1 MKRIT
6 NNLFMLLVLVLMCT
20 ASVFA
25 QTKMGVV
32 GTVKDNTGAPM
43 VGVSVLEQGTTN
55 GTVTDF
61 DGRYTIHVPQGATI
75 VYSFIGYE
83 AQSIV
88 ATESTID
95 VTLYE
100 ETEGIEEIVVVGY
113 GVQKKSSVTGAIS
126 QVKKEDMQNRTIVDA
141 GQALQGKTSG
151 VQVVNA
157 SSAPGAN
164 PQIRVRGY
172 SSNVS
177 SDPLFVVDGVRMKS
191 IGGIDPNDIASME
204 VLKDAASAAIYGA
217 EAGNGVVLITTKR
230 GGKNDNGSIIYDMQF
245 ASQSL
250 GNIPTL
256 LNAKEYIQYQTEAGT
271 LNQEK
276 LDLFYDGKTDTDWMD
291 EVYGNSAMWK
301 HTLSFTGGTQI
312 GNYYVSLSYLNN
324 NGIVKG
330 DKDTYKRL
338 TATINA
344 ERKIKDWLK
353 VSTTNQI
360 EKYDLK
366 SVSES
371 SEYGSIITTTMAMDP
386 LTPAVY
392 KGGLAGVPEYIK
404 TIMNTPNTDGV
415 LPTFLKDEDGNYYGI
430 SQFYVAEGYN
440 PLISRDNTDSKTG
453 GWRINGSLTAD
464 ITPFAG
470 FTFTSKFGYRLTGSS
485 NTSVGHPAY
494 GNTRNDARYQS
505 SLSAQTSISRYYQ
518 WENYANYMKSIG
530 QNNFTIMAGISFQE
544 TVSNYTGGSLQNTA
558 PDGAV
563 KKDSPLFYYLN
574 YASDSAVK
582 SVSGEET
589 ESTKYSYFGR
599 LSYDFAGRYMIQAS
613 LRADAA
619 DLAVLPSTKR
629 WGYFPAVSLGWTI
642 SDESFFSG
650 LADKITSLK
659 LRASWGQNGSLGALS
674 GYMYSTDMALSGY
687 YPLIGQNPDGSYN
700 YTVGAKPT
708 SLGNNEL
715 KWETSE
721 QINFGLDGRA
731 LNDRLT
737 FGIDYYVKKT
747 IDLLVSG
754 TVPSYCIGG
763 TTSPVNAGDVENKGF
778 EFELGWRD
786 QIGDFNY
793 GVRGNLATLKNEV
806 TYLDPSLPRIDGTYF
821 HNQPVTVFE
830 KGFPVYHFYGYKF
843 AGIDEADGES
853 LFYNAQGEKTKAPT
867 ADDKTDLGSA
877 IPTVNYG
884 VTLTAAWKGI
894 DLTVFGTGAAGNKI
908 FNLMNRSDY
917 ITSNK
922 LKELLYDDR
931 WTPTH
936 TKASAPK
943 PGSNNFDTYV
953 RSDAMVFD
961 GSYFKIKQIQLGY
974 SLPKDLLSKASI
986 KRARVY
992 VSLDDFFTFTDYK
1005 GMDPESCAT
1014 GISGMGIDK
1023 GAYPTSKK
1031 VVFGLNLE
1039 L

>member
-1 MKRIT
+1 M
-6 NNLFMLLVLVLMCT
+6 MLLVLVLVGT
-20 ASVFA
+20 TSAFA
-25 QTKMGVV
+25 QSKMDVS
-32 GTVKDNTGAPM
+32 GTVLDNTGVPM
-43 VGVSVLEQGTTN
+43 VGVTVMEQGTTN
-55 GTVTDF
+55 GAVTDL
-61 DGRYTIHVPQGATI
+61 DGKYSIKVPQGATLLF
-75 VYSFIGYE
+75 SFIGYDPQE
-83 AQSIV
+83 VVVNDSKIN
-88 ATESTID
+88 
-95 VTLYE
+95 VTLFE
-100 ETEGIEEIVVVGY
+100 EFEGLDEIIVVGY

-141 GQALQGKTSG
+141 SQALQGKTSG

-157 SSAPGAN
+157 SAAPGAN
-164 PQIRVRGY
+164 PQIRIRGY
-172 SSNVS
+172 SSNAS

-191 IGGIDPNDIASME
+191 IGGLDPNDIASME
-204 VLKDAASAAIYGA
+204 ILKDAASAAIYGA

-230 GGKNDNGSIIYDMQF
+230 GAKDDNGSIIYDMQF

-250 GNIPTL
+250 GNIPKL
-256 LNAKEYIQYQTEAGT
+256 LNAKEYIQYQKEAGT
-271 LNQEK
+271 IDDSL
-276 LDLFYDGKTDTDWMD
+276 LSLYYDGKTDTDWLK

-301 HTLSFTGGTQI
+301 HTLSFTGGSEV

-338 TATINA
+338 TASINA
-344 ERKIKDWLK
+344 ERKIKDWFK
-353 VSTTNQI
+353 IGTTNQI
-360 EKYDLK
+360 EKYDVK

-371 SEYGSIITTTMAMDP
+371 SEYGSIITTTMSMDP
-386 LTPAVY
+386 LTPVVY
-392 KGGLAGVPEYIK
+392 KGGLDGVPSYIK
-404 TIMNTPNTDGV
+404 TIMDTPNADGI
-415 LPTFLKDEDGNYYGI
+415 LPTFLKDKDGNYYGI
-430 SQFYVAEGYN
+430 SQFYIAEACN
-440 PLISRDNTDSKTG
+440 PLISRDNTDAKNS
-453 GWRINGSLTAD
+453 GWNINGSIFADLTP
-464 ITPFAG
+464 IEG
-470 FTFTSKFGYRLTGSS
+470 LIITSKFGYRLAGSTNS
-485 NTSVGHPAY
+485 SVGHPSY
-494 GNTRNDARYQS
+494 GNTRNDSRYQS
-505 SLSAQTSISRYYQ
+505 SLSSTTSISRYYQ

-530 QNNFTIMAGISFQE
+530 DNNFTVMAGISYQE
-544 TVSNYTGGSLQNTA
+544 TVSNYTNGSLQNTA

-574 YASDSAVK
+574 YAADSAVK
-582 SVSGEET
+582 SVGGEET
-589 ESTKYSYFGR
+589 KTTKYSYFGR
-599 LSYDFAGRYMIQAS
+599 LSYDYAGRYLMQAS

-619 DLAVLPSTKR
+619 DLAILPATKR

-642 SDESFFSG
+642 SEENFF
-650 LADKITSLK
+650 ASLK
-659 LRASWGQNGSLGALS
+659 DVVSSLKFRASWGQNGSLGALS
-674 GYMYSTDMALSGY
+674 GYMYSTDMSIAGY
-687 YPLIGQNPDGSYN
+687 YPLSGQNPDGSYS
-700 YTVGAKPT
+700 YTVGARPT
-708 SLGNNEL
+708 SLGNEEL

-721 QINFGLDGRA
+721 QINFGFDGRA
-731 LNDRLT
+731 FNDRLT

-778 EFELGWRD
+778 ELELGWRD
-786 QIGDFNY
+786 NIGDFSY
-793 GVRGNLATLKNEV
+793 GVRGNIATLKNEV
-806 TYLDPSLPRIDGTYF
+806 TYLDPSLPRINGTIF

-843 AGIDEADGES
+843 AGIDSADGES
-853 LFYNAQGEKTKAPT
+853 LFYTANGEKTKAPT
-867 ADDKTDLGSA
+867 ADDKTDIGSA

-884 VTLTAAWKGI
+884 ITLTAAWKGI

-922 LKELLYDDR
+922 LKELLYDGR
-931 WTPTH
+931 WTESH
-936 TKASAPK
+936 KNASAPK

-961 GSYFKIKQIQLGY
+961 GSYFKLKQIQLGY
-974 SLPKDLLSKASI
+974 SLPKSVLDKASI
-986 KRARVY
+986 AKARVY
-992 VSLDDFFTFTDYK
+992 VSLDDFFTFTGYK